1 MSDMEQRF
9 SEKFTRW
16 ATRGVLDA
24 DPGARKTARKCIV
37 DTMSCMVLG
46 RFERQSKAVESTM
59 RFGGSVGLVT
69 PVGGGH
75 KMTVS
80 GGSMVNGTR
89 GHALDFDDYEAPGS
103 THPSASILGALF
115 SIEQV
120 NPMTID
126 EMCDAWIVGYEAVC
140 WIGTALGYDH
150 YDRGWHASSTLG
162 PIGTAAA
169 VCRALGMT
177 QAQMANAM
185 ALAASS
191 SSGLK
196 AQFGTDAKALHIGL
210 AAQNGVFAALLAQ
223 SDTKGNIDIWDA
235 KQGFLD
241 LFGSV
246 NSRGFRQATEQAE
259 LGTATSKFP
268 ISRKLWPSCSY
279 THRVIW
285 GAQQIH
291 KQIES
296 PDQIESVE
304 VRMPEPFHRVAN
316 FVAPTNDAEARFSV
330 SYCTAVALQHGH
342 VAPEDFRS
350 PYFQDPARTE
360 LTNRVKMDLYNLP
373 EGYQGDIGPSTPE
386 QVKVVLKSGERL
398 EQVVGEIPGG
408 TEKPMT
414 MQQLL
419 RKTEDCGC
427 SPEIANMFLQ
437 AEGEVPVRHTR
448 LLTQVGFEKES
459 HL

>member
-1 MSDMEQRF
+1 MSGSEDRF
-9 SEKFTRW
+9 SEKFTKW

-24 DPGARKTARKCIV
+24 DPRARTTARKCIV

-46 RFERQSKAVESTM
+46 RFERQSKAAEATM

-69 PVGGGH
+69 PIGGGQ

-80 GGSMVNGTR
+80 GASMVNGTR

-103 THPSASILGALF
+103 THPSASILGAIF
-115 SIEQV
+115 SVEQV

-150 YDRGWHASSTLG
+150 YNRGWHASSTLG

-169 VCRALGMT
+169 VCRALGMS

-191 SSGLK
+191 SSGMK
-196 AQFGTDAKALHIGL
+196 AQFGTDAKALHVGL

-246 NSRGFRQATEQAE
+246 NSRGFRQATQQAE

-268 ISRKLWPSCSY
+268 VSRKLWPSCSY

-285 GAQQIH
+285 AAQQIH
-291 KQIES
+291 KQIDSAE
-296 PDQIESVE
+296 QIERIE
-304 VRMPEPFHRVAN
+304 VRMPEPFYRVAS

-330 SYCTAVALQHGH
+330 SYCTAVALQNGH

-350 PYFQDPARTE
+350 QCFSDPARVH
-360 LTNRVKMDLYNLP
+360 LSNRVELDLYDLP
-373 EGYQGDIGPSTPE
+373 DGYQGDIGPSTPE
-386 QVKVVLKSGERL
+386 QVSVVLKSGERL
-398 EQVVGEIPGG
+398 TQVVGEIPGG
-408 TEKPMT
+408 TEQPMT
-414 MQQLL
+414 TNQLL

-437 AEGEVPVRHTR
+437 ADGDAPVRNMR
-448 LLTQVGFEKES
+448 LLTQIGSEKES
-459 HL
+459 FS